1 MNNLE
6 KIIYEKKTNIMATP
20 IKINKQ
26 KTNQYSLK
34 QDTID
39 PFKCS
44 PPNQFMDNL
53 RIRMSAYNSLVINDD
68 NRNSE

>member
-1 MNNLE
+1 MSNREN
-6 KIIYEKKTNIMATP
+6 IIYEKKSNIIAIP
-20 IKINKQ
+20 IKINNQ

-34 QDTID
+34 QDTFD

-44 PPNQFMDNL
+44 PPNQFMAKL
-53 RIRMSAYNSLVINDD
+53 KMRMSVYNSLVINDD

>member
-1 MNNLE
+1 MNNRE
-6 KIIYEKKTNIMATP
+6 KIIYEKKSNIAATP
-20 IKINKQ
+20 IKINNQ

-34 QDTID
+34 QDTFD

-44 PPNQFMDNL
+44 PPNQFMVNL
-53 RIRMSAYNSLVINDD
+53 KMRMSAYNSLVINDD